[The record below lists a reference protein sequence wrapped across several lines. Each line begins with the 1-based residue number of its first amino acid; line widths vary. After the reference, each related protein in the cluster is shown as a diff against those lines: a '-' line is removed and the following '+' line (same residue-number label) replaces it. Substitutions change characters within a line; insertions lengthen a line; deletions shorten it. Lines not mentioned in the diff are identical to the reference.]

1 MSPKTSA
8 GMPTVGKYRDN
19 RDVTHFPT
27 DLDVG
32 KVHSEP
38 KQDGETTQG
47 GELLSSHKEMIDY
60 DS

>member
-1 MSPKTSA
+1 M
-8 GMPTVGKYRDN
+8 GKYRDN

-32 KVHSEP
+32 KVRSEH
-38 KQDGETTQG
+38 KQDETTQG
-47 GELLSSHKEMIDY
+47 GELLSSHKEIIDC